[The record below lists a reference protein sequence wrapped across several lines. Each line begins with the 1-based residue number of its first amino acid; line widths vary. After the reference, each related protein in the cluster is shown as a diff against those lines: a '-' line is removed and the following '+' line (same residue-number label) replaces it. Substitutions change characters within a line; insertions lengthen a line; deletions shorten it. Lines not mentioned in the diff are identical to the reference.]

1 MRIVAYIDRS
11 EYALSVCRHAA
22 WAATKL
28 QLPVALVHAIQ
39 HPASEEG
46 RDLSGYF
53 AIDAPETV
61 LEDRVE
67 HDEIRNRVI
76 LEDGHRLLD
85 SAANTVRGE
94 GVTDVSERLF
104 QGTIADHLKQH
115 QAETAMVI
123 VGKRGEA
130 TARDPNRLGSTVE
143 GVVRSA
149 HFPVM
154 VAAATFEPIER
165 VVIAWDGG
173 RNVAE
178 AVGFISTSGLL
189 SGIEATLLHV
199 GERGDRS
206 EPGAAVIHQ
215 LEASGVSVALDHR
228 SGRVAETIVQSATD
242 LSAQLIVMG
251 AFSQSRIRHL
261 VSGSTTREVLRVAAC
276 SVLVTH

>member
-1 MRIVAYIDRS
+1 MRIVAYIDGS
-11 EYALSVCRHAA
+11 EYALSVCQHAA
-22 WAATKL
+22 WVATKL

-39 HPASEEG
+39 HQASEEG

-67 HDEIRNRVI
+67 HDEIRNRVV

-85 SAANTVRGE
+85 SAAATVRVE
-94 GVTDVSERLF
+94 GVTEVSERLF
-104 QGTIADHLKQH
+104 QGTVVEHLKQH
-115 QAETAMVI
+115 QAEASMVI
-123 VGKRGEA
+123 LGKRGEA
-130 TARDPNRLGSTVE
+130 TARDANRFGSTVE

-149 HFPVM
+149 HCPVL
-154 VAAATFEPIER
+154 VTAETFEPIER
-165 VVIAWDGG
+165 AVIAWDGG

-178 AVGFISTSGLL
+178 AVGFISASGLL

-199 GERGDRS
+199 DQRGDPS
-206 EPGAAVIHQ
+206 EPEAAVIHQ
-215 LEASGVSVALDHR
+215 LEASGVSVTFDHR